1 MSLTVSTERTGGGKS
16 DESVRDDA
24 RIAIGSDAFSV
35 DVSLVLA
42 SLSAIGPFWFFSTV
56 NMAGFTLPG
65 LMSRVASAIVDFAGV
80 TFPPKLICLRN
91 QLPGRGFASGLAT
104 IGPMLLDGAG
114 GPTTCD
120 RMLLGGECALLG
132 AGECRGVDRM
142 DMW

>member
-24 RIAIGSDAFSV
+24 RMAIGSDAFSV

-42 SLSAIGPFWFFSTV
+42 SRSAIGPFWFFSTV
-56 NMAGFTLPG
+56 SIAGFTPPG
-65 LMSRVASAIVDFAGV
+65 LISRVASAMVDFAGV
-80 TFPPKLICLRN
+80 AFPPKLICLRN
-91 QLPGRGFASGLAT
+91 QLPGRGFASGFADVGA
-104 IGPMLLDGAG
+104 IILDGVL

-132 AGECRGVDRM
+132 AGE
-142 DMW
+142 